1 MATDKEKVE
10 SMFNKYEGGS
20 DYKVKKT
27 SEEPQVG
34 SFKFTN
40 KNPKELLAI
49 MSKEGYSTMTQ
60 EDLYQNLKELYE
72 PKNDK

>member
-1 MATDKEKVE
+1 MDTDKEKVE

-20 DYKVKKT
+20 DYKVK
-27 SEEPQVG
+27 ERLAEPRVG
-34 SFKFTN
+34 YFKLIH
-40 KNPKELLAI
+40 KAPKEMI
-49 MSKEGYSTMTQ
+49 SVISREGYSSMTQ